1 MWEESS
7 RPRQDAA
14 RIRRMLN
21 IRRVLANEV
30 KCVRAP
36 SVNITYVDYVGPKM
50 AKTNILSVPLSE
62 VDFLDHS
69 FMALSIIVC
78 TFQVLTV

>member
-1 MWEESS
+1 M
-7 RPRQDAA
+7 
-14 RIRRMLN
+14 
-21 IRRVLANEV
+21 
-30 KCVRAP
+30 RAP

-78 TFQVLTV
+78 TFSGVDCVSHCQHRYR